1 MIRCRNRSL
10 HVTFVTASV
19 AVSALLQQRLGWSA
33 MSDPR
38 PEMPSSPRKPWH
50 PGRIQPVSDPTQ
62 RLPWNRL
69 IPLVAVETLG
79 VSLLLLAYLFFASL
93 DAPAE
98 PLLLGPVVTY
108 VLVFATSGSPA
119 SRPLR
124 VLVSY
129 AIAGVIGLGV
139 AALPGPT
146 ILMAILGT
154 GVILLLMHLV
164 GAFHAP
170 AVAVALI
177 AEISD
182 PTWSVALVMFPALLA
197 LVILAVVLVWA
208 THQLLGDRQYP
219 DRWW

>member
-1 MIRCRNRSL
+1 
-10 HVTFVTASV
+10 
-19 AVSALLQQRLGWSA
+19 
-33 MSDPR
+33 MSDP
-38 PEMPSSPRKPWH
+38 PPKKPWS
-50 PGRIQPVSDPTQ
+50 PGRIQPVSDPTE
-62 RLPWNRL
+62 RLPWHRL

-79 VSLLLLAYLFFASL
+79 LSLLLLAYLVLRSL

-129 AIAGVIGLGV
+129 VIAGVIGLGV

-146 ILMAILGT
+146 VLMAILGT

-182 PTWSVALVMFPALLA
+182 PSWSVALIMFPALLI
-197 LVILAVVLVWA
+197 LVLLAILLVWV
-208 THQLLGDRQYP
+208 THQLLGDRRYP